1 MPVIGSGTQLEHQV
15 QEAPQVLLSLVA
27 VSSRQSFQLR
37 PSSLTADALEP
48 SQLQHPGLRE
58 LGGLYYCCSLAELDQ
73 RERDLYSD
81 RLRILPRFIYIIR
94 GTQMPFKLKAIAL
107 NSFGG
112 LNTFLLACWLSLNVP
127 EETSYMK

>member
-48 SQLQHPGLRE
+48 TEQGSIPAPASR
-58 LGGLYYCCSLAELDQ
+58 AEGAGW
-73 RERDLYSD
+73 SV
-81 RLRILPRFIYIIR
+81 
-94 GTQMPFKLKAIAL
+94 
-107 NSFGG
+107 
-112 LNTFLLACWLSLNVP
+112 LLLFPC
-127 EETSYMK
+127 